1 MVTKLDRYNGAKAV
15 ATGENQSPRT
25 DRALTLMEVMV
36 VLAFIAVLAALF
48 LWPAHLENRAKT
60 MHAACEMNLK
70 QIGTAFRTWEGDHND
85 LYPVRYY
92 TNADDSAKYADGSN
106 VFRYFQVMSNELYN
120 PKVLICP
127 SDKRDWATDFEHL
140 KNQNVS
146 YFVGLQAD
154 KTRPAMLL
162 AGDRN
167 LATNGV
173 DVVPGVVVIKTGENV
188 DWSAKMHNRTGI
200 FVLADGSVEGGSG
213 RTFQMYLSRTGTN
226 VTRLAVP

>member
-1 MVTKLDRYNGAKAV
+1 MPG
-15 ATGENQSPRT
+15 
-25 DRALTLMEVMV
+25 
-36 VLAFIAVLAALF
+36 LF
-48 LWPAHLENRAKT
+48 LWPARAKSGESY
-60 MHAACEMNLK
+60 ASRVSKQFK
-70 QIGTAFRTWEGDHND
+70 QIGIAFRTWEGDHND

-106 VFRYFQVMSNELYN
+106 VFRYFQVMSNELHITRMN
-120 PKVLICP
+120 HALICP
-127 SDKRDWATDFEHL
+127 PMVLTCPPLCYRMELPATDFEHL

-226 VTRLAVP
+226 VNRLAVP